1 MRSQIMVLSLPY
13 CKFIAFVLIASIL
26 SQTLVSCSSSSPASA
41 VGKKYRY
48 AYRLNKPI
56 ESPNLI
62 YRDDQIIIQFRI
74 DEGAVNFQLQNVSS
88 STMQI
93 RWEKISIGV
102 EGRFSSIRNF
112 RTFYAETAIPA
123 SSHIIP
129 PLGYTRD
136 LVTPQENVYF
146 DGTKWVE
153 KELFPTVDRN
163 VPSVRQQ
170 ILQNVGNKIVLILP
184 LQFDQVVK
192 DYRFEFL
199 VTAVRELPWKQ
210 YQSPKRPASPQVGS
224 PKTSIEPSGQLT
236 TALIV
241 LGMIGLAAYLI
252 TLKKEPPSE

>member
-1 MRSQIMVLSLPY
+1 MSLPC
-13 CKFIAFVLIASIL
+13 CKIISFVLIASIL
-26 SQTLVSCSSSSPASA
+26 SQTLVSCSSSSPSSA
-41 VGKKYRY
+41 LGKKYRY
-48 AYRLNKPI
+48 TYRLNKPI

-93 RWEKISIGV
+93 RWAKISIGV
-102 EGRFSSIRNF
+102 AGRFSSVRNSS
-112 RTFYAETAIPA
+112 TFYAEYTIPA
-123 SSHIIP
+123 FSHIIP

-136 LVTPQENVYF
+136 LVIPQENVYF

-153 KELFPTVDRN
+153 KKLFPTVDRN
-163 VPSVRQQ
+163 LPNVRQR

-184 LQFDQVVK
+184 LQFDQVMK

-199 VTAVRELPWKQ
+199 VTAARELPWKQ
-210 YQSPKRPASPQVGS
+210 YRRPKRPAPPSVGS

-252 TLKKEPPSE
+252 TFKKEPPSE